1 MARGADGKL
10 RRKNERKN
18 AKAEEA
24 ERLLSDTAGL
34 NEVDDDS
41 DLPGPPSQEKAAAAA
56 DDAES
61 EDAFPAPATA
71 TAETTDGPPMVKK
84 KKVKKSKAKMAQQQQ
99 QAVAP
104 TAKSKEGIQTLPL
117 IFLIMLT
124 GTTVLPALL
133 YAGDWFG
140 VFLQKNHIMGSLG
153 HRLGIGPS
161 PKKRVLSFYEKHDPS
176 KLNDVPTILAKH
188 YGEYPKLTK
197 RLERKYQD
205 YGYFL
210 NWEQDEAPMT
220 LAFDKLYDTRDLL
233 QEQFNQRAPQ
243 FLKTGAR
250 NANHNIAMV
259 YKQARKIWLKKIWP
273 HVQPLIGVPDEKTAR
288 AQKRKDAAAARDGRR
303 KDPNVKRKN
312 KDFRDD
318 EDEM

>member
-18 AKAEEA
+18 QKAEEA
-24 ERLLSDTAGL
+24 ERLLADTTG
-34 NEVDDDS
+34 DDS
-41 DLPGPPSQEKAAAAA
+41 DLPGPPSQEKDVPSA
-56 DDAES
+56 DDDSES
-61 EDAFPAPATA
+61 EEAFAAPTVS
-71 TAETTDGPPMVKK
+71 TDSTNTNTNTNTDGPPVMKK
-84 KKVKKSKAKMAQQQQ
+84 KKVKKSKAKLAQQ
-99 QAVAP
+99 VV
-104 TAKSKEGIQTLPL
+104 TSAKSKEGIQTLPL

-140 VFLQKNHIMGSLG
+140 VYLQNNHIMGSLG

-188 YGEYPKLTK
+188 YGDYPKLTK

-233 QEQFNQRAPQ
+233 QEQFNQHAPQ

-250 NANHNIAMV
+250 NANHNVGMV
-259 YKQARKIWLKKIWP
+259 YKQARKIWIKKIWP

-288 AQKRKDAAAARDGRR
+288 AQKRKDAAAARDGRK

>member
-18 AKAEEA
+18 QKAEEA
-24 ERLLSDTAGL
+24 ERLLADT
-34 NEVDDDS
+34 VDDS
-41 DLPGPPSQEKAAAAA
+41 DLPGPPSQEKDVPSA

-61 EDAFPAPATA
+61 EDAFAAPTVS
-71 TAETTDGPPMVKK
+71 TDNTDTDGAPIVKK
-84 KKVKKSKAKMAQQQQ
+84 KKVKKSKAKQAQQQQQ
-99 QAVAP
+99 QAVP
-104 TAKSKEGIQTLPL
+104 SAKSKEGIQTLPL

-140 VFLQKNHIMGSLG
+140 VYLQNNHIMGSLG

-176 KLNDVPTILAKH
+176 KLNDVPTILSKH
-188 YGEYPKLTK
+188 YGDYPKLTK

-220 LAFDKLYDTRDLL
+220 LAFDKLYDTRDLV
-233 QEQFNQRAPQ
+233 QEQFNQHAPQ

-250 NANHNIAMV
+250 NANHNVGMV
-259 YKQARKIWLKKIWP
+259 YKQARKIWIKKIWP

-288 AQKRKDAAAARDGRR
+288 AQKRKDAAAARDGRK